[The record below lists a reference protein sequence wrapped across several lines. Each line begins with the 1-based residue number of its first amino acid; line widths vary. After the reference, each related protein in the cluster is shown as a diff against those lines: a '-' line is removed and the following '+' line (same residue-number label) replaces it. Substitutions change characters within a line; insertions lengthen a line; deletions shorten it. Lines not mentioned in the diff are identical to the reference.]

1 MERVDATANAGC
13 TAAQTNETPFIDG
26 GQLFQEKAPATGPV
40 DSKSPLTNGEVV
52 SSLAQALFAENQRLT
67 SEIMSLHR
75 EKEDLLR
82 EIVQLRERIA
92 RLEQLEQTSRLTP
105 TPPQERTQDVQK
117 GALFAP
123 LNSHFSN
130 E

>member
-13 TAAQTNETPFIDG
+13 TAAQTNETPFIEG

-92 RLEQLEQTSRLTP
+92 RLEQLEQTSTL
-105 TPPQERTQDVQK
+105 
-117 GALFAP
+117 
-123 LNSHFSN
+123 
-130 E
+130 